1 MKLSVLLV
9 VVALAA
15 CGTDVDLVEG
25 PFIDSWVLWDGEL
38 TLTVADHPGTA
49 EASCV
54 IYPLGHDGL
63 ETYLDAVDDLRPGD
77 AYQEVFLSGP
87 FTITG
92 GEVVTF
98 DVDLPE
104 VDDPDFWRWQAVC
117 DPGPPG

>member
-1 MKLSVLLV
+1 M
-9 VVALAA
+9 
-15 CGTDVDLVEG
+15 VEG
-25 PFIDSWVLWDGEL
+25 PFIYSWELSDSEL
-38 TLTVADHPGTA
+38 ILTVSNHPGTA
-49 EASCV
+49 EAWCA

-104 VDDPDFWRWQAVC
+104 VNDPDFWRWQAVC
-117 DPGPPG
+117 DPGAPG